1 MSVSTI
7 KRRVRMMEHQ
17 KPAVRPMDD
26 LHKQIITPKVGRKK
40 TPSIFIADVRTAIET
55 GETYHV
61 DIPAEIK
68 PATILSEL
76 DKAGKE
82 LGVKLKKWK
91 REEKDLSPTELEAG
105 VKPFVGFV
113 VVAPLA
119 ETAPVTILRPN
130 AA

>member
-17 KPAVRPMDD
+17 KPAVKPMDD
-26 LHKQIITPKVGRKK
+26 LHKQIIAPKVGRKK
-40 TPSIFIADVRTAIET
+40 VPSIFTAEVQAAIET
-55 GETYHV
+55 GETYQIE
-61 DIPAEIK
+61 IPAEFK

-76 DKAGKE
+76 DKAAKE

-91 REEKDLSPTELEAG
+91 REAKDLNPSEVEAG
-105 VKPFVGFV
+105 VKPFVGFT

-119 ETAPVTILRPN
+119 EAAPVHVRH

>member
-7 KRRVRMMEHQ
+7 KRRVRMMEHE
-17 KPAVRPMDD
+17 KPAVKPMDD
-26 LHKQIITPKVGRKK
+26 LHKQIIAPKVGRKK
-40 TPSIFIADVRTAIET
+40 VPSIFRAEVQLAIET
-55 GETYHV
+55 GETYQIE
-61 DIPAEIK
+61 IPENFK

-76 DKAGKE
+76 DKAAKE

-91 REEKDLSPTELEAG
+91 REAKDLGTDEVEAG
-105 VKPFVGFV
+105 VKPFVGFT

-119 ETAPVTILRPN
+119 ETAPLTVIQR